1 MRYQLV
7 MDGNLD
13 GEILGVLWYE
23 GPHTPAL
30 VQSDL
35 LEEDIN
41 IEDEQ
46 MHLASSDEDDDW
58 LIQSHDYP
66 GKWCINILNV

>member
-1 MRYQLV
+1 MSPA
-7 MDGNLD
+7 GHGWEHD
-13 GEILGVLWYE
+13 GETLSALWYE

-30 VQSDL
+30 VRYDL

-46 MHLASSDEDDDW
+46 MHLASSDEDG
-58 LIQSHDYP
+58 P
-66 GKWCINILNV
+66 R

>member
-1 MRYQLV
+1 MATLP
-7 MDGNLD
+7 DALPAGHGWELD

-41 IEDEQ
+41 IKDEQ
-46 MHLASSDEDDDW
+46 MHLASSDEGDD
-58 LIQSHDYP
+58 
-66 GKWCINILNV
+66 CMINSKT

>member
-1 MRYQLV
+1 M
-7 MDGNLD
+7 
-13 GEILGVLWYE
+13 

-46 MHLASSDEDDDW
+46 MHLASSDEDDD
-58 LIQSHDYP
+58 
-66 GKWCINILNV
+66 CMINPKT

>member
-1 MRYQLV
+1 MATLP
-7 MDGNLD
+7 DALPAGHGWKLD

-23 GPHTPAL
+23 GPYTPAL

-46 MHLASSDEDDDW
+46 MHLASSDEDDD
-58 LIQSHDYP
+58 
-66 GKWCINILNV
+66 